1 MYTYDKD
8 EARQK
13 IAALVEA
20 FHTNEMALEK
30 APEAQIEND
39 FIRPLF
45 EALNWNVRNEGLSP
59 TQQEFRL
66 QRTDR
71 LGKRPDYILHLDGRN
86 VLVMDAKQVKYSM
99 HDPRWL
105 NQVYSYAYS
114 SQNSSPSK
122 KIDFAILTDFQEF
135 IVLDCTLFAARHD
148 AVNNFRAIDWTY
160 NDYVTQFDTLWELF
174 ERNNVLNDSKERKS
188 GLWSRYLSPQKV
200 KANRIAPD
208 KAFLAQMDDEKTGW
222 RVLLAKDMKKH
233 NPSADGELITAAVQL
248 WIDRLIFVKA
258 LSDREVD
265 EDYLSQLEER
275 VARAGL
281 GEDDTSWFKACR
293 DIFESL
299 NNFYNGSIFKS
310 RPELEAVSVS
320 NKVVRSIIRDL
331 QPENSPYNF
340 AVLPVEI
347 LGTIYERFLGR
358 VVRTTDKQV
367 KIEDKPEVRKAGGVY
382 YTPQYIVDYIV
393 KNTLGKLLAECKT
406 PADAARLKIL
416 DPACGSGSFL
426 LGAYS
431 ALIEWHKDYYSRAG
445 KEKRDQESFYID
457 ENGEIRLTAKLK
469 REILRNN
476 LYGVDIDPQAVEVTV
491 FSLSLKA
498 LEDLREGELTEERTL
513 FHQTVLPDLSANIKN
528 GNSLIG
534 SDYFSGQMFPDAA
547 TMKRVNA
554 FDWEKEFPQI
564 FGAQPIKVSP
574 SGTMSETFRDSGMAG
589 FDAIIGNP
597 PYIRIQNM
605 KEWAPLEVE
614 IYKELYTSA
623 KAGNYDIYVVFV
635 EKALS
640 LLNQRGRLGYIL
652 PHKFFNAQ
660 YGAGLRGEIARGR
673 HLGKVIHFG
682 DLQVFDGATTYTCL
696 LFLDKTGNDEFDFVK
711 VKDLEGWR
719 AQTSEVFET
728 SEVSGRIA
736 AANVTEAEWNF
747 TVGQGA
753 RLFERLSQMP
763 VKLGDISKIFVGLQT
778 SADTV
783 FLFKDSI
790 LPSVETMTVS
800 SKELSNDVTIE
811 TALLKPVVRSG
822 DIVRY
827 FATPTALVL
836 FPYEVQ
842 SGKFNLIAEKK
853 LRSDFKKTW
862 DYLTVN
868 KKLLS
873 EREHGKFMNIG
884 WYQLYPK
891 NLDTWEQPKIMMP
904 YMITRLSAYYDEEKF
919 YFVNVTTGGF
929 GLTTKP
935 EYGSQ
940 KYITGLLNSKLL
952 DWYMKQ
958 VSTTFHGGYYA
969 ANKQFLVQLPIRAIN
984 FSDPA
989 EKAAHDKMVSLV
1001 EQMLALHKDKAAAKT
1016 QSVQEVAARQIRA
1029 VDEAIDRLVYELY
1042 GLSEEEIKSVEGK

>member
-1 MYTYDKD
+1 MHTYDKD
-8 EARQK
+8 EAREK
-13 IAALVEA
+13 ITALVEA
-20 FHTNEMALEK
+20 FRANEKALEK

-71 LGKRPDYILHLDGRN
+71 LGKRPDYILRLDGRN

-105 NQVYSYAYS
+105 HQVYSYAYS
-114 SQNSSPSK
+114 TQNSSPSK

-174 ERNNVLNDSKERKS
+174 ERNDVLNDSKERKS
-188 GLWSRYLSPQKV
+188 GLWSRYLSLQKV
-200 KANRIAPD
+200 KANRITPD

-222 RVLLAKDMKKH
+222 RVLLAKDMKKR

-275 VARAGL
+275 VTKAGL
-281 GEDDTSWFKACR
+281 DEDDTGWFKACR

-299 NNFYNGSIFKS
+299 NTFYNGSIFKS

-331 QPENSPYNF
+331 QPKNSPYNF

-393 KNTLGKLLAECKT
+393 KNTLGKLLDPSPVPSPEPFGNHVRREGLT
-406 PADAARLKIL
+406 PADVTKLKIL

-431 ALIEWHKDYYSRAG
+431 ALIEWHREYYARLVERDNISSY
-445 KEKRDQESFYID
+445 KRDRENYYVD

-476 LYGVDIDPQAVEVTV
+476 LFGVDIDPQAVEVTV

-554 FDWEKEFPQI
+554 FDWEKEFPEI
-564 FGAQPIKVSP
+564 MGN
-574 SGTMSETFRDSGMAG
+574 GG
-589 FDAIIGNP
+589 FDCVIGNP
-597 PYIRIQNM
+597 PYIRMETFKEIKTYLKTNYICHNERSDIYAYIMERSHKVLKSGGKFGMIVSNKFLRANYGKPLRDFIQQNANINRIVDFAGLPVF
-605 KEWAPLEVE
+605 KGATVRTIVLISSHEKQKGNLFYTPPLPANIFEEVE
-614 IYKELYTSA
+614 MGLLTVENAIAENTIQVSSTTLEKDVWSFAKQDTDDLLSHLKNETTSLKEYSNGLICMGIKSGLTEA
-623 KAGNYDIYVVFV
+623 FLIDAETRNKILKENPKASEIIKPFLNGRDIRRYITEPKDIYLVYTYHNVDISNYPAVENHLKPFKEQLKKRATKQEWYELQQPQYAYVKHFENPKIIFPDIATSPRFV
-635 EKALS
+635 LDENGLYGS
-640 LLNQRGRLGYIL
+640 NTMYFIPGR
-652 PHKFFNAQ
+652 
-660 YGAGLRGEIARGR
+660 
-673 HLGKVIHFG
+673 
-682 DLQVFDGATTYTCL
+682 D
-696 LFLDKTGNDEFDFVK
+696 LFL
-711 VKDLEGWR
+711 L
-719 AQTSEVFET
+719 
-728 SEVSGRIA
+728 
-736 AANVTEAEWNF
+736 
-747 TVGQGA
+747 
-753 RLFERLSQMP
+753 
-763 VKLGDISKIFVGLQT
+763 
-778 SADTV
+778 
-783 FLFKDSI
+783 
-790 LPSVETMTVS
+790 
-800 SKELSNDVTIE
+800 
-811 TALLKPVVRSG
+811 
-822 DIVRY
+822 
-827 FATPTALVL
+827 
-836 FPYEVQ
+836 
-842 SGKFNLIAEKK
+842 
-853 LRSDFKKTW
+853 
-862 DYLTVN
+862 
-868 KKLLS
+868 
-873 EREHGKFMNIG
+873 
-884 WYQLYPK
+884 
-891 NLDTWEQPKIMMP
+891 
-904 YMITRLSAYYDEEKF
+904 
-919 YFVNVTTGGF
+919 
-929 GLTTKP
+929 
-935 EYGSQ
+935 
-940 KYITGLLNSKLL
+940 GLLNSKLAYFYFKIVCAGL
-952 DWYMKQ
+952 EGKNETYLRFFGQYLEGFPVAK
-958 VSTTFHGGYYA
+958 
-969 ANKQFLVQLPIRAIN
+969 
-984 FSDPA
+984 A
-989 EKAAHDKMVSLV
+989 EKSAHDKMVALV
-1001 EQMLALHKDKAAAKT
+1001 EQMLALHKAKSAAKT
-1016 QSVQEVAARQIRA
+1016 QSAQEVAARQIRA

-1042 GLSEEEIKSVEGK
+1042 GLSPAEIAIVEGS